1 MGQSAPRGHQ
11 HDLKKLSGG
20 FAATLSWTNKNSVH
34 KRHTHTHTRT
44 RARARPAPPP
54 LPWRRRRGWIFLFFF
69 FLSNSKSISANVRQE
84 LWQEDGNLQLRFGI
98 CVDFIE
104 PPSFPS
110 SLPLTPGLTWFHNYV
125 RAPFGKFI
133 IWASVGE
140 GRKEGRKEK
149 REGRRKGKWR
159 VEGGKRKRKEINLFS
174 RWQIGMSRGWWR
186 RRRQRHI
193 IIIIISF
200 SVPTS
205 NIHIILIRFCLN
217 PFEMDENL
225 VHIRY

>member
-1 MGQSAPRGHQ
+1 MRPLWAE
-11 HDLKKLSGG
+11 LTK
-20 FAATLSWTNKNSVH
+20 TLYTKG
-34 KRHTHTHTRT
+34 THTHTPA
-44 RARARPAPPP
+44 RARARAQ
-54 LPWRRRRGWIFLFFF
+54 LLLLYRGDADEVEFFCSF